1 MLTESAEAATE
12 TPPTTTTSKSKCD
25 DNTDMPLEDGVSDD
39 IEKGSSSSDHDN
51 LLSLV
56 RRMSNAKLNSI
67 RIHEQD
73 SENGSTSG
81 YGTTGSSSSN
91 NNGGMEE
98 FKLEVEEEKVP
109 YTHILIPPPGHNYD
123 GIDIM
128 TMAPCTDKDENEV
141 NAATNAKGGHYFRMR
156 LFGGKT
162 RAVVN
167 DAAAAS
173 KGVDVVD
180 GGGDCMTNNPSK
192 IILPKEKGKSKIC
205 PNVCT
210 ICLMEYEI
218 SERVSWSSNKDCTH
232 VFHEDCVIHWLVSL
246 GRTKSKMLRFS
257 EDPTEA
263 QLLNYDLECPCCR
276 QEFIVS
282 NERERGR
289 RRVGDDNV

>member
-1 MLTESAEAATE
+1 MLTDESSDEAAPPP
-12 TPPTTTTSKSKCD
+12 PPTTTTTKSTLTKCD
-25 DNTDMPLEDGVSDD
+25 DNVGLPLGDGVSDN
-39 IEKGSSSSDHDN
+39 SDNDGD
-51 LLSLV
+51 LLSHV
-56 RRMSNAKLNSI
+56 RRMFNAKRNSI

-73 SENGSTSG
+73 SENGSSTSG

-91 NNGGMEE
+91 NNGSMEE

-128 TMAPCTDKDENEV
+128 TISPNTDKDENEI
-141 NAATNAKGGHYFRMR
+141 NAATNAKGGNYFRMR

-162 RAVVN
+162 RVVVN

-180 GGGDCMTNNPSK
+180 GGGDSMTNNPSK
-192 IILPKEKGKSKIC
+192 TILPKEKGKSKIC

-232 VFHEDCVIHWLVSL
+232 VFHEDCVIQWLVSL